1 MGFILSLN
9 TRSLLLSYG
18 KFMIPFLSFSRQ
30 LQFSDKKKSNSIATI
45 LECMAQFANNDDAI
59 KVYGIILRAVSFH
72 RCRLFLIFLV
82 QRLKNWLLDFLFI
95 LFSSL
100 HLPHTLSS
108 RLVRPVFQFLS
119 RSLHHFFS
127 RSPLKMTEEILSTI
141 FRCHTKKDPQIFNR
155 TTDVDFLSYYSSPFC
170 SRKSNVAELSRPR
183 AMNSSSHRKWT
194 RACVTREP
202 LKNDGPVVLGD
213 ISRLRAPFRSLQRLS
228 RSNVSL
234 QLSSSKNFTQ
244 LEVQALSLLNYILY
258 LQKDKKYSIIPLLT
272 IRNLYLFHSLLYIS
286 LSPWIGKYAGL
297 GNYFSLSCEST

>member
-1 MGFILSLN
+1 
-9 TRSLLLSYG
+9 
-18 KFMIPFLSFSRQ
+18 
-30 LQFSDKKKSNSIATI
+30 
-45 LECMAQFANNDDAI
+45 
-59 KVYGIILRAVSFH
+59 
-72 RCRLFLIFLV
+72 
-82 QRLKNWLLDFLFI
+82 
-95 LFSSL
+95 
-100 HLPHTLSS
+100 
-108 RLVRPVFQFLS
+108 
-119 RSLHHFFS
+119 
-127 RSPLKMTEEILSTI
+127 MTEEILSTI